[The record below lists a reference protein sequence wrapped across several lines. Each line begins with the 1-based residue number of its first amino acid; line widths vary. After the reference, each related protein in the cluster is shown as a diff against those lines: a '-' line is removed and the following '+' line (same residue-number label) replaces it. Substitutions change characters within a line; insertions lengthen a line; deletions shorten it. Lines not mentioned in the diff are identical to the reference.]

1 MIYAELL
8 HDTLHYDTIRE
19 GIGLTSPCLYLSLIL
34 YILITHPE
42 NGIHIIRKSAL
53 YRNKLNN
60 SALMNGERCRMI
72 VIVKFRIVS
81 HRYWTPS
88 MCMCV
93 RACAAV
99 CMCVC
104 VCILICKICIKS
116 SLLTNHLPR
125 RSFTSIT
132 TLPVPICL

>member
-104 VCILICKICIKS
+104 VC
-116 SLLTNHLPR
+116 PY
-125 RSFTSIT
+125 
-132 TLPVPICL
+132 